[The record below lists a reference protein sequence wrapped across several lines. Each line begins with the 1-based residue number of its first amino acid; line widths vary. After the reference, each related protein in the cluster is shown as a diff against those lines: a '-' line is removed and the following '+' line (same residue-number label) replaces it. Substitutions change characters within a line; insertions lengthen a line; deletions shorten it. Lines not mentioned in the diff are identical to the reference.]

1 MSVWFGQIINANDE
15 IEAVRFDG
23 RQYFKGSE
31 PRTAWDIIVES
42 VESHEDLASQL
53 TQELNERVV
62 EEDLRWTVPITHP
75 QPHRCWVTGTGLTH
89 LGSAATRDSMH
100 QALSDE
106 EASLSDSMKMF
117 RLGLEGGKP
126 SEGQVGAQ
134 PEWFYKGNGLSIV
147 EPGGTLD
154 LEPGAMDG
162 GDESELAGIYVIRSD
177 GQPVRIGFA
186 LGNEFSD
193 HVMEKIN
200 YLYLAHSKLRVSS
213 FGPLVRIGPAP
224 ASVRGTTK
232 IERDGAVIWEKP
244 FTSGDD
250 EMCHSISNLEHHH
263 FKYALFRNPGDLHV
277 HYMGTSLLSF
287 ADGIRSQTGD
297 SIVIGSDDFGPALR
311 NTVRYSEGD
320 EQVIKIIGA

>member
-1 MSVWFGQIINANDE
+1 MSVWFGQIINANNE
-15 IEAVRFDG
+15 VEAIRFDG
-23 RQYFKGSE
+23 SEYFKGSQ
-31 PRTAWDIIVES
+31 PLTAWDIIVES
-42 VESHEDLASQL
+42 IESRKDLASQL
-53 TQELNERVV
+53 IQLLNQSVAET
-62 EEDLRWTVPITHP
+62 DLCWSVPITHP
-75 QPHRCWVTGTGLTH
+75 EAHRCWVTGTGLTH

-100 QALSDE
+100 QALSE
-106 EASLSDSMKMF
+106 EEDSLSDSMKMF
-117 RLGLEGGKP
+117 RFGLEGGKP
-126 SEGQVGAQ
+126 SEGKVGAQ

-147 EPGGTLD
+147 EPGGNLN

-213 FGPLVRIGPAP
+213 FGPLVRIGEAP
-224 ASVRGTTK
+224 ASVRGTAK
-232 IERDGAVIWEKP
+232 IERNGAVIWERP
-244 FTSGDD
+244 FTSGND
-250 EMCHSISNLEHHH
+250 EMCHTISNLEHHH

-287 ADGIRSQTGD
+287 TDGIRTQTGD
-297 SIVIGSDDFGPALR
+297 SIVIEAEGFGPALR
-311 NTVRYSEGD
+311 NTVCYSEGD